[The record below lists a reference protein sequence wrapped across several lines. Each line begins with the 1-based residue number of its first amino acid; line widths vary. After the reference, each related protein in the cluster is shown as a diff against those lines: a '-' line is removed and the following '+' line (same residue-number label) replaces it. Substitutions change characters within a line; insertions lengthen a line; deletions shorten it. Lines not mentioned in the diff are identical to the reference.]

1 MGIFH
6 TADRQLIMA
15 PVAPRRQYTVLCRIL
30 CWVSINTGWYYTMA
44 MNDSRETG
52 ESELDVRGLICPLPV
67 LRARKALM
75 ALQPGAMLRVFC
87 TDPAAAADF
96 PAFCTTAGHAL
107 VESRQVPGEQG
118 PELTFLIRRGD

>member
-1 MGIFH
+1 
-6 TADRQLIMA
+6 MA
-15 PVAPRRQYTVLCRIL
+15 LAAPHRQYTVLCMES
-30 CWVSINTGWYYTMA
+30 CWVSINTGWYYTMT

-75 ALQPGAMLRVFC
+75 ALRPGAMLRVFC

-96 PAFCTTAGHAL
+96 PAYCTTAGHAL
-107 VESRQVPGEQG
+107 VESRQIQGEQG
-118 PELTFLIRRGD
+118 PELTFLIRRGG